1 MAKITRSTIKSFI
14 KNNFNNLYIK
24 TKSRFDCMS
33 DCLESVDDGFN
44 KVSKDENT
52 QYRLGISG
60 AWFVGGGRDIFREYN
75 NNGFKGYEISNSCNR
90 FILAIEE

>member
-24 TKSRFDCMS
+24 TKSRFDGMS

-44 KVSKDENT
+44 KVSKMKIHNID
-52 QYRLGISG
+52 
-60 AWFVGGGRDIFREYN
+60 
-75 NNGFKGYEISNSCNR
+75 
-90 FILAIEE
+90 